1 MVELR
6 EFDVEAEEGDTVR
19 WIMGGKCSMVGSAL
33 TYVPIEYITEVDA
46 HRVRSLPLSALLQQ
60 LYEAFEDEDDE
71 DEDDDDEDD
80 DSDDE
85 DDEEEPRR
93 SKRARHG
100 VDRLGAFVK

>member
-1 MVELR
+1 
-6 EFDVEAEEGDTVR
+6 
-19 WIMGGKCSMVGSAL
+19 MVGSAL

-46 HRVRSLPLSALLQQ
+46 HRVRSIPLSALLQQ
-60 LYEAFEDEDDE
+60 LYEAFDDEDDE
-71 DEDDDDEDD
+71 DEDD